1 MPVLAGKSRRQ
12 VPLGRRP
19 PLRVLISG
27 AGIAGPTLAAL
38 LGRAGHRVVVVERDQ
53 GVRSSG
59 NPVDVRGPAF
69 DVVDELGLLSR
80 LRDVATS
87 VAELAFVDDAG
98 ERVAAISTRRN
109 ADRELEV
116 GRADLSAA
124 LVEVAR
130 STAEF
135 RFDDTVTDIRSD
147 GHGAEVTF
155 ERSAAERFDLVVGAD
170 GAHSRVRRL
179 AFGPEAGF
187 VRPLGM
193 YVATVRLPETGQR
206 GDTVLMYSA
215 PGAATAV
222 HPGNGSPG
230 AAFMF
235 RSARRIDPGDRAASR
250 DLLERVYGSLGWR
263 VPELLAAYLAADDTY
278 FDAVC
283 RVRTPTWS
291 RGPVALL
298 GDAASCVSLF
308 GEGSTSAIAG
318 AQSLARFLDAS
329 GDLPPA
335 LARYETQHRRFVA
348 RGQRA
353 VPLVSHLLIPATRT
367 GIRLRHAALRVAGRG
382 AGARATS

>member
-1 MPVLAGKSRRQ
+1 M
-12 VPLGRRP
+12 
-19 PLRVLISG
+19 RVLISG
-27 AGIAGPTLAAL
+27 AGIAGATLAGL

-69 DVVDELGLLSR
+69 DVVEGLGLLSR

-87 VAELAFVDDAG
+87 VRELAIVDAAG
-98 ERVAAISTRRN
+98 VRVAAISTRRSR
-109 ADRELEV
+109 DRELEV
-116 GRADLSAA
+116 ARADLGETLIEAA
-124 LVEVAR
+124 GSE
-130 STAEF
+130 AEF
-135 RFDDTVTDIRSD
+135 RFGDTVADIRSD
-147 GHGAEVTF
+147 AHGAAVSF

-170 GAHSRVRRL
+170 GVHSQVRRL
-179 AFGPEAGF
+179 AFGPEADF

-193 YVATVRLPETGQR
+193 YIATVRLPEDGQR
-206 GDTVLMYSA
+206 GDTVLMYNA
-215 PGAATAV
+215 PGAATAL
-222 HPGNGSPG
+222 HPGSGSPG

-235 RSARRIDPGDRAASR
+235 RSERRIDPRDRAASR
-250 DLLERVYGSLGWR
+250 DGLAQVYGSLGWR

-308 GEGSTSAIAG
+308 GEGSTAAIAG
-318 AQSLARFLDAS
+318 AQTLARSLHTFS
-329 GDLPPA
+329 DLPTA
-335 LARYETQHRRFVA
+335 LPRYEAQHRRFVA

-353 VPLVSHLLIPATRT
+353 VPVISHLLIPATPT
-367 GIRLRHAALRVAGRG
+367 GMRLRNAALRVAGRRT
-382 AGARATS
+382 AARATS

>member
-1 MPVLAGKSRRQ
+1 M
-12 VPLGRRP
+12 GRR

-27 AGIAGPTLAAL
+27 SGIAGATMAGL
-38 LGRAGHRVVVVERDQ
+38 LGRAGHRVLVVERDQ

-69 DVVDELGLLSR
+69 DVVEGLGLLSR
-80 LRDVATS
+80 LRDFATS
-87 VAELAFVDDAG
+87 VCELAFVDAAG
-98 ERVAAISTRRN
+98 ERVAAIRTRRSR
-109 ADRELEV
+109 DRELEV
-116 GRADLSAA
+116 ARADLSVTLIEA
-124 LVEVAR
+124 AR
-130 STAEF
+130 SEAEF
-135 RFDDTVTDIRSD
+135 RFGDTVTDIRSD
-147 GHGAEVTF
+147 AHGAEVAF

-170 GAHSRVRRL
+170 GVYSRIRRL

-193 YVATVRLPETGQR
+193 YVATVRLPEAAQR
-206 GDTVLMYSA
+206 GDTVLMYNA
-215 PGAATAV
+215 PRAATAL

-230 AAFMF
+230 AGGAGFMF
-235 RSARRIDPGDRAASR
+235 RSARRIDPRDRAASR
-250 DLLERVYGSLGWR
+250 DLLAEVYGSLGWR

-291 RGPVALL
+291 RGPVVLL

-308 GEGSTSAIAG
+308 GEGSTAAIAG
-318 AQSLARFLDAS
+318 ARTLAQSLNTFS
-329 GDLPPA
+329 DLPTA

-353 VPLVSHLLIPATRT
+353 VPVASHLLIPATQT
-367 GIRLRHAALRVAGRG
+367 GIRFRNAALRVAGR
-382 AGARATS
+382 RTVATS

>member
-1 MPVLAGKSRRQ
+1 MERR
-12 VPLGRRP
+12 

-27 AGIAGPTLAAL
+27 AGIAGATLAGL
-38 LGRAGHRVVVVERDQ
+38 LGRAGHRVVVVELDQ

-69 DVVDELGLLSR
+69 DVVEGLGLVPR

-87 VAELAFVDDAG
+87 VRELAFVDAAG
-98 ERVAAISTRRN
+98 ERVAAISTRRSRG
-109 ADRELEV
+109 REFEV

-124 LVEVAR
+124 LIEAAR
-130 STAEF
+130 SDAEF
-135 RFDDTVTDIRSD
+135 RFGDTVADIHSD
-147 GHGAEVTF
+147 AHGADVSF
-155 ERSAAERFDLVVGAD
+155 ERSTAERFDLVVGAD
-170 GAHSRVRRL
+170 GVHSRVRRL

-193 YVATVRLPETGQR
+193 YVATVRLPELGLS
-206 GDTVLMYSA
+206 GDTVLMYNA
-215 PGAATAV
+215 PGAATAL

-235 RSARRIDPGDRAASR
+235 RSTRRIDARDRAASR
-250 DLLERVYGSLGWR
+250 DLLTQVYGSLGWR
-263 VPELLAAYLAADDTY
+263 VPELLAAFLAAEDTY
-278 FDAVC
+278 FDAVS

-308 GEGSTSAIAG
+308 GEGSTAALAG
-318 AQSLARFLDAS
+318 AQTLARSLDTV
-329 GDLPPA
+329 GDLPTA

-348 RGQRA
+348 GGQRA
-353 VPLVSHLLIPATRT
+353 VPVISHLLIPATRT
-367 GIRLRHAALRVAGRG
+367 GIRLRNAALRIAGRRP
-382 AGARATS
+382 APRTSS